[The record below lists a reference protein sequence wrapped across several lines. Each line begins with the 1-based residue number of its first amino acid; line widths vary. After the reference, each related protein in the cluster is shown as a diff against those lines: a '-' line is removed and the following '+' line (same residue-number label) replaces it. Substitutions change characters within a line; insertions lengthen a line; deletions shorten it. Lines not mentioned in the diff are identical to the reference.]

1 MSDTMGFVLWTLWV
15 AVIVGIAT
23 IGVTNNIWK
32 DVTVER
38 GLAIYCPD
46 DGRWAWNGECGK

>member
-1 MSDTMGFVLWTLWV
+1 MSDTMVFVLWSLWV

-32 DVTVER
+32 ADTVER
-38 GLAIYCPD
+38 GLAMYCPD
-46 DGRWAWNGECGK
+46 NGQWTWVGECGE